1 MNIISI
7 QVEMYLSRLV
17 TSKAKTTNIDVFHYK
32 EYNTAKGLKCNLIKK
47 TGWII
52 WDIIIVTKIGAQ

>member
-1 MNIISI
+1 
-7 QVEMYLSRLV
+7 MYLSRLV

-47 TGWII
+47 NWLNNLGYYYCY
-52 WDIIIVTKIGAQ
+52 

>member
-1 MNIISI
+1 
-7 QVEMYLSRLV
+7 MYLSRLV

-47 TGWII
+47 TG
-52 WDIIIVTKIGAQ
+52 